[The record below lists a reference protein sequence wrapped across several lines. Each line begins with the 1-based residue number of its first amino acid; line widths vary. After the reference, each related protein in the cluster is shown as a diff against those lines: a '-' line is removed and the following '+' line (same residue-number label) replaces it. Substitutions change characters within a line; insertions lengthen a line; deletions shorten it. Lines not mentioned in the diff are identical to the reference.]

1 MSNMKTISINGGKSY
16 AEVGERVKA
25 FKERYG
31 DSGQILSEIIQN
43 DDEKVVMKAH
53 CIVDGVIVGTGFA
66 EEIRGSTQVNKSSA
80 LENCETSAIGRC
92 ISFGTGFMSDGSK
105 IASDEEIQ
113 NAMVQQSQVD
123 AHLKTMKV
131 AVAYVS
137 TAFKNAIAADDEQGI
152 EEARADM
159 HGNQHLRS
167 EVNKLLNA
175 EEEEYM
181 RTYMDKKKEV
191 AKAKSEEK
199 TASNKAHAK
208 AFSEKLIANGE
219 KQKNTEV

>member
-1 MSNMKTISINGGKSY
+1 MADMKTINLQGKSY

-31 DSGQILSEIIQN
+31 DTGQLLSEIVQN
-43 DDEKVVMKAH
+43 DDEKVVMKSH
-53 CIVDGVIVGTGFA
+53 CIVDGVILGTGFA

-80 LENCETSAIGRC
+80 LENCETSSIGRA
-92 ISFGTGFMSDGSK
+92 ISFATAFMSDGSK
-105 IASDEEIQ
+105 IASADEIQ
-113 NAMVQQSQVD
+113 NAIVQQSQVD

-137 TAFKNAIAADDEQGI
+137 TAFKLAIANDDAEGI

-175 EEEEYM
+175 EEEEFMRDYM
-181 RTYMDKKKEV
+181 AKKSENAKVKKEEKD
-191 AKAKSEEK
+191 AK
-199 TASNKAHAK
+199 TK
-208 AFSEKLIANGE
+208 AFAKDFA
-219 KQKNTEV
+219 QKNTEV